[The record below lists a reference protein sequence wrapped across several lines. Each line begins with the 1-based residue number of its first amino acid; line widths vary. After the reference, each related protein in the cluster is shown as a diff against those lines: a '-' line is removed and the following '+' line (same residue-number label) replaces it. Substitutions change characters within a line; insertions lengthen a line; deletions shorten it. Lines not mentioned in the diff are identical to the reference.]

1 MAQDT
6 VNNTSP
12 SHALLVSED
21 EAAALLSGGSGVLR
35 RSRSTE
41 LRMRVALL
49 RTDGVLF
56 ATGQLTESSPVAQI
70 DDGRH
75 SSGWAVRD
83 VELLPTPVNLPAGDG
98 PLWRRLKSMERDILT
113 GKIYKEPLSEPATQY
128 ARYLPTE
135 TAGSADD
142 TLETFVDGS
151 GWTTGTLVHQAIDDA
166 ITDQSCNYP
175 ANKTEEISATCDKN
189 DSPLASIATTDQRT
203 YTLEGA
209 RDRALA
215 FVPAGMIDTDEAYRL
230 LVQLRD
236 KEIKRTFPD
245 VRPEFGILRRSM
257 LQALLDSGVASK
269 AEYDELIP
277 VELKRMT
284 DRGQIET
291 YLDPLLK
298 ILSCVS

>member
-12 SHALLVSED
+12 SHALLVAED

-75 SSGWAVRD
+75 SSDWAVRD
-83 VELLPTPVNLPAGDG
+83 VELLPTPVNLPAGEG
-98 PLWRRLKSMERDILT
+98 PLWRRLNSMERDILT
-113 GKIYKEPLSEPATQY
+113 GKIYNGPLSEPATQY

-135 TAGSADD
+135 TAGSAGD

-151 GWTTGTLVHQAIDDA
+151 GWTTDTLVIDDA

-175 ANKTEEISATCDKN
+175 ANRTEEISATCDKN

>member
-6 VNNTSP
+6 VNTSP

-21 EAAALLSGGSGVLR
+21 EAAALLSGGPHVLQ

-56 ATGQLTESSPVAQI
+56 ATGQLTESSSAAQI

-75 SSGWAVRD
+75 SSDWVVRD
-83 VELLPTPVNLPAGDG
+83 LELLPTPVNLPAGDG

-113 GKIYKEPLSEPATQY
+113 GKIDKEPLSEPATQHP
-128 ARYLPTE
+128 RSLPTE
-135 TAGSADD
+135 TAGFAGD
-142 TLETFVDGS
+142 TLEPSVDGS
-151 GWTTGTLVHQAIDDA
+151 GWTTDTLVHQAIDDA
-166 ITDQSCNYP
+166 ITDQGWDYP

-189 DSPLASIATTDQRT
+189 VSPFASIATTDQRT
-203 YTLEGA
+203 YSLEGA

-269 AEYDELIP
+269 ADYDQLIP

>member
-1 MAQDT
+1 
-6 VNNTSP
+6 
-12 SHALLVSED
+12 
-21 EAAALLSGGSGVLR
+21 
-35 RSRSTE
+35 
-41 LRMRVALL
+41 MRVALL

-56 ATGQLTESSPVAQI
+56 ATGQLTESSSAAQI
-70 DDGRH
+70 DGGRH
-75 SSGWAVRD
+75 SSDWVVRD
-83 VELLPTPVNLPAGDG
+83 LELLPTPVNLPADDG

-113 GKIYKEPLSEPATQY
+113 GKIDKEPLSEPATQHH
-128 ARYLPTE
+128 RSLPTE
-135 TAGSADD
+135 TAGFAGD
-142 TLETFVDGS
+142 TLEPSVDGS
-151 GWTTGTLVHQAIDDA
+151 GWTTDTLVHQAIDDA
-166 ITDQSCNYP
+166 ITDQGWDYP

-189 DSPLASIATTDQRT
+189 VSPLASIATTDQRT

-236 KEIKRTFPD
+236 KEIKLTFPD

-269 AEYDELIP
+269 AEYDDLIP

>member
-6 VNNTSP
+6 VNYPSP
-12 SHALLVSED
+12 SHALLVTKD
-21 EAAALLSGGSGVLR
+21 EAEALLSGKAGVLR
-35 RSRSTE
+35 RPRPTE

-56 ATGQLTESSPVAQI
+56 AMGQLTESSDAAQI
-70 DDGRH
+70 SDGSH
-75 SSGWAVRD
+75 SSDWMVRD
-83 VELLPTPVNLPAGDG
+83 LELLPTPVSLPPGDG

-113 GKIYKEPLSEPATQY
+113 GKSPKDPLSEPIIQHD
-128 ARYLPTE
+128 RYLPTE
-135 TAGSADD
+135 MAGSAND

-151 GWTTGTLVHQAIDDA
+151 GWPTDALVHQAVDDA
-166 ITDQSCNYP
+166 ITDQSRDCP
-175 ANKTEEISATCDKN
+175 ANETEEMGASGDNTV
-189 DSPLASIATTDQRT
+189 SPLGSIATTNQRS

-215 FVPAGMIDTDEAYRL
+215 FVPSGMIDIDEAYRL

-236 KEIKRTFPD
+236 KEIKRTFPN

-277 VELKRMT
+277 AELKRMT

-291 YLDPLLK
+291 YLDTLLK

>member
-1 MAQDT
+1 M
-6 VNNTSP
+6 
-12 SHALLVSED
+12 
-21 EAAALLSGGSGVLR
+21 
-35 RSRSTE
+35 
-41 LRMRVALL
+41 
-49 RTDGVLF
+49 
-56 ATGQLTESSPVAQI
+56 
-70 DDGRH
+70 
-75 SSGWAVRD
+75 
-83 VELLPTPVNLPAGDG
+83 
-98 PLWRRLKSMERDILT
+98 LK
-113 GKIYKEPLSEPATQY
+113 GKIFKEPLSEPAAQH
-128 ARYLPTE
+128 ARYLPAE
-135 TAGSADD
+135 IASSAGG
-142 TLETFVDGS
+142 TLETFVDAS
-151 GWTTGTLVHQAIDDA
+151 GWPADARVHQAADDA
-166 ITDQSCNYP
+166 IAGQDGDYP
-175 ANKTEEISATCDKN
+175 ANKTEEMSANRDKN
-189 DSPLASIATTDQRT
+189 VSLLASIATTDQRT

-269 AEYDELIP
+269 ADYDELIP